1 MAGMASQ
8 ETFKERIRTATFHA
22 RVAFIPVLI
31 ISAYRGFFAYRSILF
46 HRSISPIQHP
56 ILEKIIT
63 GILVAA
69 TGCWIYF
76 EISLKKLKEHR
87 NSPQNGELG

>member
-1 MAGMASQ
+1 MAGMISQ
-8 ETFKERIRTATFHA
+8 ETLREKIRAATFNT
-22 RVAFIPVLI
+22 RVAFIPVFI

-46 HRSISPIQHP
+46 HRSMPPIQHP
-56 ILEKIIT
+56 TLEKIIT
-63 GILVAA
+63 GILIAA

-76 EISLKKLKEHR
+76 EISLKKLKKHL